1 MKSRLIIM
9 LLLCLT
15 LFLRL
20 DFGQTI
26 DGNLTGAVLDPTGAS
41 VPNATVTV
49 TNTATG
55 VKYSTKT
62 DVDGLYRL
70 NNLPVGDYDVTVA
83 ARGFADSG
91 VKDVLVELNKTAT
104 ANVTV
109 QLRGVTA
116 SVAVVEASTTVDT
129 TSSQLQSTFKPE
141 QAVNL
146 PIIESSGS
154 FFGALNLSLL
164 SAGIASNGGIG
175 QGTGPSI
182 GGQRPMNNNFN
193 IEGVDNNN
201 KAVTG
206 PLVYVPNESVAQF
219 SLLQNQSSSEFGHSS
234 GGQFNTII
242 KGGTNQIHGS
252 AYEYFQNR
260 KLNAL
265 DQAYFR
271 QGIYDKPRY
280 DQNRVGGSIGGPII
294 KNKLFYFGNFEY
306 APNGQASTAS
316 SPVLSPTAQGYS

>member
-1 MKSRLIIM
+1 MKSTLIIM

-26 DGNLTGAVLDPTGAS
+26 DGNLTGSVLDPTGAS

-182 GGQRPMNNNFN
+182 GGQRPMNNNFM

-201 KAVTG
+201 KTITG
-206 PLVYVPNESVAQF
+206 PLVYVPTEATQEF
-219 SLLQNQSSSEFGHSS
+219 SLLQNQFSAEFGHST
-234 GGQFNTII
+234 GGQFNTIV
-242 KGGTNQIHGS
+242 KSGGNNIHGS
-252 AYEYFQNR
+252 LYEYFQNR
-260 KLNAL
+260 KLNAMARRNAKSPL
-265 DQAYFR
+265 RSEPDRR
-271 QGIYDKPRY
+271 QHRRADRE
-280 DQNRVGGSIGGPII
+280 Q
-294 KNKLFYFGNFEY
+294 
-306 APNGQASTAS
+306 QM
-316 SPVLSPTAQGYS
+316 VLLR

>member
-1 MKSRLIIM
+1 MKSTLIIM

-20 DFGQTI
+20 DFGKPL
-26 DGNLTGAVLDPTGAS
+26 DGILTGSVLDPTGAS

-49 TNTATG
+49 TNAATG
-55 VKYSTKT
+55 VKYSTKPEG
-62 DVDGLYRL
+62 DGLYRL

-164 SAGIASNGGIG
+164 SAGIASNGGN
-175 QGTGPSI
+175 GPRERALI
-182 GGQRPMNNNFN
+182 GGHPPG
-193 IEGVDNNN
+193 E
-201 KAVTG
+201 KK
-206 PLVYVPNESVAQF
+206 
-219 SLLQNQSSSEFGHSS
+219 
-234 GGQFNTII
+234 II
-242 KGGTNQIHGS
+242 N
-252 AYEYFQNR
+252 
-260 KLNAL
+260 
-265 DQAYFR
+265 
-271 QGIYDKPRY
+271 
-280 DQNRVGGSIGGPII
+280 
-294 KNKLFYFGNFEY
+294 
-306 APNGQASTAS
+306 
-316 SPVLSPTAQGYS
+316 

>member
-1 MKSRLIIM
+1 MKSTLIIM
-9 LLLCLT
+9 LLFCLT
-15 LFLRL
+15 LFSRL

-26 DGNLTGAVLDPTGAS
+26 DGNLTGSVLDPTGAS

-116 SVAVVEASTTVDT
+116 SVAVVEASTTVAT

-182 GGQRPMNNNFN
+182 GGQRPMNNNFM
-193 IEGVDNNN
+193 IEGVDNND
-201 KAVTG
+201 KTVTG
-206 PLVYVPNESVAQF
+206 PLVYVPTDATQEF
-219 SLLQNQSSSEFGHSS
+219 SILQNQYNSEFGHST
-234 GGQFNTII
+234 GGQFNTIV
-242 KGGTNQIHGS
+242 KSGTNEIHGS

-260 KLNAL
+260 RLNSL
-265 DQAYFR
+265 DQSFKR
-271 QGIYDKPRY
+271 QGTLERPRY
-280 DQNRVGGSIGGPII
+280 DQTRFGGSVGFPIV
-294 KNKLFYFGNFEY
+294 KNKWFGFGDFEY
-306 APNGQASTAS
+306 APLGQAST
-316 SPVLSPTAQGYS
+316 T

>member
-1 MKSRLIIM
+1 MKSTLIIM

-26 DGNLTGAVLDPTGAS
+26 DGNLTGSVLDPTGAS

-164 SAGIASNGGIG
+164 SAGIASNGGIR
-175 QGTGPSI
+175 QGTRAFKSGPRPSEQKI
-182 GGQRPMNNNFN
+182 KNERGGQ
-193 IEGVDNNN
+193 
-201 KAVTG
+201 KKQT
-206 PLVYVPNESVAQF
+206 
-219 SLLQNQSSSEFGHSS
+219 
-234 GGQFNTII
+234 NT
-242 KGGTNQIHGS
+242 
-252 AYEYFQNR
+252 
-260 KLNAL
+260 
-265 DQAYFR
+265 
-271 QGIYDKPRY
+271 
-280 DQNRVGGSIGGPII
+280 
-294 KNKLFYFGNFEY
+294 
-306 APNGQASTAS
+306 
-316 SPVLSPTAQGYS
+316 

>member
-1 MKSRLIIM
+1 MNSALIIM
-9 LLLCLT
+9 LLFCLT
-15 LFLRL
+15 LFSRL

-26 DGNLTGAVLDPTGAS
+26 DGNLTGSVLDPTGAS

-146 PIIESSGS
+146 PIIESSGR

-182 GGQRPMNNNFN
+182 GGQRPMNNNFM
-193 IEGVDNNN
+193 IEGVDNN
-201 KAVTG
+201 KTITG
-206 PLVYVPNESVAQF
+206 PLVYVPTEATQEF
-219 SLLQNQSSSEFGHSS
+219 SLLLNQFSAEFGHS
-234 GGQFNTII
+234 
-242 KGGTNQIHGS
+242 
-252 AYEYFQNR
+252 
-260 KLNAL
+260 
-265 DQAYFR
+265 
-271 QGIYDKPRY
+271 
-280 DQNRVGGSIGGPII
+280 
-294 KNKLFYFGNFEY
+294 
-306 APNGQASTAS
+306 
-316 SPVLSPTAQGYS
+316 